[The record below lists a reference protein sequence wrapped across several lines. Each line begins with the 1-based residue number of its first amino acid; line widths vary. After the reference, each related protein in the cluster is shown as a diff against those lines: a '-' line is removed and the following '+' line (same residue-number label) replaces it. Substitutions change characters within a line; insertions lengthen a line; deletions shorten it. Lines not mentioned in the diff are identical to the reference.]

1 MLPAEPMSEQKAQNA
16 AKKPVIEFRDFSFQY
31 FAQAK
36 PTLSH
41 INLTVYE
48 GEKVLIVGASGSGK
62 STLGHCINGLI
73 PFSYKGQ
80 IEGSLKVCGEETSGL
95 DVFKLSKKVGTV
107 LQDSD
112 GQFIGLSVGEDI
124 AFALENECM
133 PLADMKQTVR
143 KTAALV
149 GMENF
154 LASSPYELSGGQKQR
169 VSFAGVMVNDVSVL
183 LFDEPLANLDPK
195 TGQTA
200 IELIDD
206 IHRRYNKTV
215 IIIEHRIEDVLHC
228 PVDRVIVV
236 DGGKIAADMSADAVM
251 AQAVLPPLGIREPLY
266 VTALRCAGIPVT
278 EKLCAGRIET
288 LDVQSVREKLIA
300 WDKSLEPK
308 PAKPGG
314 AEILRC
320 ENLSF
325 RYTPRSAKVLD
336 NINFSIRAGEMVSL
350 VGTNGAGKSTLA
362 KVITGIVRE
371 SEGSLF
377 FNGTDMKDMTIQER
391 SRHIGFVMQNP
402 NQMLCK
408 PMIFDEVA
416 LGLRLNGVAENE
428 IKDKVHHACS
438 VCGIAPFINW
448 PVSAL
453 SFGQKKRV
461 TIASVLAMDPKL
473 IILDEPTAGQD
484 YRRYRDIMEFLVS
497 LNKRGVTI
505 ILITHDMHLML
516 EYTPR
521 SLVLHGGNLLLDA
534 DAVSALTDS
543 EVADKANLKV
553 TSLYTLAEK
562 AGIADRQRF
571 VQNFIDYEREAL
583 RESKTV

>member
-1 MLPAEPMSEQKAQNA
+1 MSEQKAQNA

-36 PTLSH
+36 PTLTD
-41 INLTVYE
+41 INLTIYE
-48 GEKVLIVGASGSGK
+48 GEKILIVGASGSGK

>member
-1 MLPAEPMSEQKAQNA
+1 ME
-16 AKKPVIEFRDFSFQY
+16 KKPVIEFRNFSFQY

-36 PTLSH
+36 PTLTD
-41 INLTVYE
+41 INLTIYE

-62 STLGHCINGLI
+62 STLGSCINGLI
-73 PFSYKGQ
+73 PFSYKGK
-80 IEGSLKVCGEETSGL
+80 IDGSLKVCGEETSSL

-124 AFALENECM
+124 AFALENECVGQDEM
-133 PLADMKQTVR
+133 RPLVKQ
-143 KTAALV
+143 TAALV
-149 GMENF
+149 GMDSF
-154 LASSPYELSGGQKQR
+154 LTSSPYELSGGQKQR

-206 IHRRYNKTV
+206 IHQKYRKTV
-215 IIIEHRIEDVLHC
+215 IIIEHRIEDVLHR

-236 DGGKIAADMSADAVM
+236 NDGKIAADMSADSLM
-251 AQAVLPPLGIREPLY
+251 ASGVLPTFGIREPLY

-278 EKLCAGRIET
+278 EKLHAGRIET
-288 LDVQSVREKLIA
+288 LDVKAVRKALID
-300 WDKSLEPK
+300 WDKSLPEKK
-308 PAKPGG
+308 PQARGKEVLTAQDVGF
-314 AEILRC
+314 A
-320 ENLSF
+320 
-325 RYTPRSAKVLD
+325 YTPRSPKVLEH
-336 NINFSIRAGEMVSL
+336 INFSVYEGEMLSL

-362 KVITGIVRE
+362 KLITGIVRE
-371 SEGSLF
+371 SEGRFL
-377 FNGTDMKDMTIQER
+377 FNGQDMADMTIRER

-408 PMIFDEVA
+408 PMIYDEIA
-416 LGLRLNGVAENE
+416 LGLRLNGVPENE
-428 IKDKVHHACS
+428 IKDRVNHACS
-438 VCGIAPFINW
+438 ICGIAPFISW

-461 TIASVLAMDPKL
+461 TIASVLAMQPRI

-484 YRRYRDIMEFLVS
+484 YRHYCEIMEFLVS
-497 LNKRGVTI
+497 LNKSGVTI

-516 EYTPR
+516 EYTAR
-521 SLVLHGGNLLLDA
+521 SLVLHAGNLLSDS
-534 DAVSALTDS
+534 DSVHALTDTAIA
-543 EVADKANLKV
+543 EKASLKV

-562 AGIADRQRF
+562 AGSDDSHRF
-571 VQNFIDYEREAL
+571 VQNFIDYEREVL
-583 RESKTV
+583 REGKTV

>member
-1 MLPAEPMSEQKAQNA
+1 ME
-16 AKKPVIEFRDFSFQY
+16 KKPVIEFRNFSFQY

-36 PTLSH
+36 PTLTD
-41 INLTVYE
+41 INLTIYE

-62 STLGHCINGLI
+62 STLGSCINGLI
-73 PFSYKGQ
+73 PFSYKGK
-80 IEGSLKVCGEETSGL
+80 IDGSLKVCGEETSSL

-124 AFALENECM
+124 AFALENECVGQDEM
-133 PLADMKQTVR
+133 RPLVKQ
-143 KTAALV
+143 TAALV
-149 GMENF
+149 GMDSF
-154 LASSPYELSGGQKQR
+154 LTSSPYELSGGQKQR

-206 IHRRYNKTV
+206 IHQKYRKTV
-215 IIIEHRIEDVLHC
+215 IIIEHRIEDVLHR

-236 DGGKIAADMSADAVM
+236 NDGKIAADMSADALM
-251 AQAVLPPLGIREPLY
+251 ASGVLPTFGIREPLY

-278 EKLCAGRIET
+278 EKLHAGRIET
-288 LDVQSVREKLIA
+288 LDVKAVRKALID
-300 WDKSLEPK
+300 WDKSLPEKK
-308 PAKPGG
+308 PQARGK
-314 AEILRC
+314 EV
-320 ENLSF
+320 LSAQDVGF
-325 RYTPRSAKVLD
+325 AYTPRSPKVLEH
-336 NINFSIRAGEMVSL
+336 INFSVYEGEMLSL

-362 KVITGIVRE
+362 KLITGIVRE
-371 SEGSLF
+371 SEGRFL
-377 FNGTDMKDMTIQER
+377 FNGQDMADMTIRER

-408 PMIFDEVA
+408 PMIYDEVA
-416 LGLRLNGVAENE
+416 LGLRLNGVPENE
-428 IKDKVHHACS
+428 IKDRVNHACS
-438 VCGIAPFINW
+438 ICGIAPFISW

-461 TIASVLAMDPKL
+461 TIASVLAMQPRI

-484 YRRYRDIMEFLVS
+484 YRHYCEIMEFLVS
-497 LNKRGVTI
+497 LNKSGVTI

-516 EYTPR
+516 EYTAR
-521 SLVLHGGNLLLDA
+521 SLVLHAGRLLSDS
-534 DAVSALTDS
+534 DSVHALTDTAIA
-543 EVADKANLKV
+543 EKASLKV

-562 AGIADRQRF
+562 AGSDDSHRF
-571 VQNFIDYEREAL
+571 VQNFIDYEREVL
-583 RESKTV
+583 REGKTV

>member
-1 MLPAEPMSEQKAQNA
+1 ME
-16 AKKPVIEFRDFSFQY
+16 KKPVIEFRNFSFQY

-36 PTLSH
+36 PTLTD
-41 INLTVYE
+41 INLTIYE

-62 STLGHCINGLI
+62 STLGNCINGLI
-73 PFSYKGQ
+73 PFSYKGK
-80 IEGSLKVCGEETSGL
+80 IDGSLKVCGEETSSL

-124 AFALENECM
+124 AFALENECVGQDEM
-133 PLADMKQTVR
+133 RPLVKQ
-143 KTAALV
+143 TAALV
-149 GMENF
+149 GMDSF
-154 LASSPYELSGGQKQR
+154 LTSSPYELSGGQKQR

-206 IHRRYNKTV
+206 IHQKYRKTV
-215 IIIEHRIEDVLHC
+215 IIIEHRIEDVLHR

-236 DGGKIAADMSADAVM
+236 NDGKIAADMSADSLM
-251 AQAVLPPLGIREPLY
+251 ASGVLPTFGIREPLY

-278 EKLCAGRIET
+278 EKLHAGRIET
-288 LDVQSVREKLIA
+288 LDVKAVRKALID
-300 WDKSLEPK
+300 WDKSLPEKK
-308 PAKPGG
+308 PQVRGK
-314 AEILRC
+314 EV
-320 ENLSF
+320 LSAQDVGF
-325 RYTPRSAKVLD
+325 AYTPRSPKVLEH
-336 NINFSIRAGEMVSL
+336 INFSVYEGEMLSL

-362 KVITGIVRE
+362 KLITGIVRE
-371 SEGSLF
+371 SEGRFL
-377 FNGTDMKDMTIQER
+377 FNGQDMADMTIRER

-408 PMIFDEVA
+408 PMIYDEIA
-416 LGLRLNGVAENE
+416 LGLRLNGVPENE
-428 IKDKVHHACS
+428 IKDRVNHACS
-438 VCGIAPFINW
+438 ICGIAPFISW

-461 TIASVLAMDPKL
+461 TIASVLAMQPRI

-484 YRRYRDIMEFLVS
+484 YRHYCEIMEFLVS
-497 LNKRGVTI
+497 LNKSGVTI

-516 EYTPR
+516 EYTAR
-521 SLVLHGGNLLLDA
+521 SLVLHAGNLLSDS
-534 DAVSALTDS
+534 DSVHALTDTAIA
-543 EVADKANLKV
+543 EKASLKV

-562 AGIADRQRF
+562 AGSDDSHRF
-571 VQNFIDYEREAL
+571 VQNFIDYEREVL
-583 RESKTV
+583 REGKTV

>member
-1 MLPAEPMSEQKAQNA
+1 ME
-16 AKKPVIEFRDFSFQY
+16 KKPVIEFRNFSFQY

-36 PTLSH
+36 PTLTD
-41 INLTVYE
+41 INLTIYE

-62 STLGHCINGLI
+62 STLGSCINGLI
-73 PFSYKGQ
+73 PFSYKGK
-80 IEGSLKVCGEETSGL
+80 IDGSLKVCGEETSSL

-124 AFALENECM
+124 AFALENECVGQDEM
-133 PLADMKQTVR
+133 RPLVKQ
-143 KTAALV
+143 TAALV
-149 GMENF
+149 GMDSF
-154 LASSPYELSGGQKQR
+154 LTSSPYELSGGQKQR

-206 IHRRYNKTV
+206 IHQKYRKTV
-215 IIIEHRIEDVLHC
+215 IIIEHRIEDVLHR

-236 DGGKIAADMSADAVM
+236 NDGKIAADMSADSLM
-251 AQAVLPPLGIREPLY
+251 ASGVLPTFGIREPLY

-278 EKLCAGRIET
+278 EKLHAGRIET
-288 LDVQSVREKLIA
+288 LDVKAVRKALID
-300 WDKSLEPK
+300 WDKSLPEKK
-308 PAKPGG
+308 PQVRGKEVLTAQDVGF
-314 AEILRC
+314 A
-320 ENLSF
+320 
-325 RYTPRSAKVLD
+325 YTPRSPKVLEH
-336 NINFSIRAGEMVSL
+336 INFSVYEGEMLSL

-362 KVITGIVRE
+362 KLITGIVRE
-371 SEGSLF
+371 SEGRFL
-377 FNGTDMKDMTIQER
+377 FNGQDMADMTIRER

-408 PMIFDEVA
+408 PMIYDEVA
-416 LGLRLNGVAENE
+416 LGLRLNGVPENE
-428 IKDKVHHACS
+428 IKDRVNHACS
-438 VCGIAPFINW
+438 ICGIAPFISW

-461 TIASVLAMDPKL
+461 TIASVLAMQPCI

-484 YRRYRDIMEFLVS
+484 YRHYCEIMEFLVS
-497 LNKRGVTI
+497 LNKSGVTI

-516 EYTPR
+516 EYTAR
-521 SLVLHGGNLLLDA
+521 SLVLHAGNLLSDS
-534 DAVSALTDS
+534 DSVHALTDTAIA
-543 EVADKANLKV
+543 EKASLKV

-562 AGIADRQRF
+562 AGSDDSHRF
-571 VQNFIDYEREAL
+571 VQNFIDYEREVL
-583 RESKTV
+583 REGKTV